1 MTEMKEMMEIES
13 SAQPA
18 PAGSGSG
25 GLTRCGRG
33 VPVRP
38 VLEIGPR
45 RRPARPL
52 LPQADLSGGDRPQC
66 PSSPETKYSRRACGQ
81 PLSVGNKCKAL
92 REQGLPAASGL
103 SLVCFRPGLAWPGL
117 AAALLPL

>member
-38 VLEIGPR
+38 GLEIGPHLTKLGVFC
-45 RRPARPL
+45 P
-52 LPQADLSGGDRPQC
+52 DNTGLSGDSGTA
-66 PSSPETKYSRRACGQ
+66 S
-81 PLSVGNKCKAL
+81 AL
-92 REQGLPAASGL
+92 TAFS
-103 SLVCFRPGLAWPGL
+103 
-117 AAALLPL
+117 